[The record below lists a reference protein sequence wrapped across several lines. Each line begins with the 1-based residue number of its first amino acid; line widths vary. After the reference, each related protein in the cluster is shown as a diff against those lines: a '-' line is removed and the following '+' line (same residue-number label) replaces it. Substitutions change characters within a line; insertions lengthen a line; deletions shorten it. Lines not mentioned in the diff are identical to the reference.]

1 MNNAELPNQ
10 ELSIDFTSNSNEQI
24 NHFLVIQNN
33 PNTNDYEERISLQD
47 NTITIGRNE
56 DNVIVLN
63 KQSISRYHAHLIRK
77 EKDEDFYYEI
87 IDGDIQ
93 GNISKNGIFINNVR
107 VKNSIL
113 KHGDLITLGLGV
125 NLKYYIGSYDKI
137 LIDYNYLIDDNET
150 DKNNTYE
157 EHNGSL
163 LSEYSS
169 YQGEY
174 SLNDLLK
181 FASIVSLF
189 PTPMIEINEQGKI
202 TFINTIAKIHF
213 PNIDKQNFAHPIFKN
228 ILPLPINNQFSVY
241 KREVKV
247 NDICYEQY
255 IHYLTELKLVRL
267 YLFDITANQKRKQI
281 LKNKI
286 EYDDNT
292 KLPNYKFFLKDLQ
305 KSLAIHKR
313 NNRQLAVMIVEL
325 ENLYLAQEDLNDKL
339 EKTLLR
345 EFAKRIQK
353 CFREEDTV
361 AYWRNNQFI
370 ISISE
375 LTNFKDIGI
384 ICDRLFNET
393 QKPITNDKN
402 ELLINVNIG
411 ISVYP
416 YDAENKEDL
425 IRKANQAVN
434 SSKHYGENQYTL
446 YSPKFNFESQQ
457 NNKIIKN
464 LKTALQNQE
473 FTIYYQPIINYQ
485 QKEVIALEALIR
497 WNNPQLGMLYPQ
509 HFLEL
514 AERID
519 IISEL
524 TWWMLEEIFALINDD
539 KFSPFQKI
547 PIAVNLS
554 IKLFNHPLIWR
565 RIIDLIKTHQD
576 DSKFLILE
584 VTEQVFLQDSSIKD
598 ALKQLLGLGVKIALD
613 DFGSAY
619 SSLDIVRKFP
629 FHFLKIDHQF
639 TKQIKD
645 NTQDKAII
653 SAINTI
659 AKGFNMKVIAE
670 GIENQQHWDIVEQLG
685 CDYGQGYLFCK
696 PLPLEEIYNFLQN
709 PLQFEEEIA
718 TQD

>member
-1 MNNAELPNQ
+1 MNNAELPDQ
-10 ELSIDFTSNSNEQI
+10 ESWTDFTSNSNEQI
-24 NHFLVIQNN
+24 NHFLVPENN
-33 PNTNDYEERISLQD
+33 GNPEHSDEPILLQE
-47 NTITIGRNE
+47 NIVTIGRND

-63 KQSISRYHAHLIRK
+63 RQSISRYHAHLIK
-77 EKDEDFYYEI
+77 QKQEEDFYYEI

-93 GNISKNGIFINNVR
+93 GNLSKNGIFVNNVQ
-107 VKNSIL
+107 VQKSIL
-113 KHGDLITLGLGV
+113 KHGDLITLGLGI
-125 NLKYYIGSYDKI
+125 NLKYHIGKYEEI
-137 LIDYNYLIDDNET
+137 LINNNYLINDNET
-150 DKNNTYE
+150 DKNKTFE
-157 EHNGSL
+157 EHKIPS

-169 YQGEY
+169 HQGDY

-189 PTPMIEINEQGKI
+189 PTPMIELNVEGKI
-202 TFINTIAKIHF
+202 TFINGIAQTHF
-213 PNIDKQNFAHPIFKN
+213 PNLEKQNLEHPILKN
-228 ILPLPINNQFSVY
+228 ILPFPVNNQFSVY
-241 KREVKV
+241 KREVKF
-247 NDICYEQY
+247 NDICYEEY

-281 LKNKI
+281 LKDKI

-292 KLPNYKFFLKDLQ
+292 KLPNHKFFLKDLQ

-325 ENLYLAQEDLNDKL
+325 ENLYLVQEDLNDKP
-339 EKTLLR
+339 EKTILR
-345 EFAKRIQK
+345 EFAKRIKK

-375 LTNFKDIGI
+375 LANFKDIGI

-393 QKPITNDKN
+393 QKPVSNEKN
-402 ELLINVNIG
+402 ELFINVNIG
-411 ISVYP
+411 VSVYP

-434 SSKHYGENQYTL
+434 NSKHYGENQYTL
-446 YSPKFNFESQQ
+446 CSPKFNFESQK
-457 NNKIIKN
+457 NHKIIKN
-464 LKTALQNQE
+464 LKTALENKE
-473 FTIYYQPIINYQ
+473 FTIYYQPILNYRR
-485 QKEVIALEALIR
+485 KEVIALEALIR

-509 HFLEL
+509 SFLEL

-524 TWWMLEEIFALINDD
+524 TWWMLQEIFDLINNDQ
-539 KFSPFQKI
+539 FSPFQKV

-554 IKLFNHPLIWR
+554 AKLFNHPLIWR
-565 RIIDLIKTHQD
+565 RIIDLITTHKA

-584 VTEQVFLQDSSIKD
+584 VTEQVFQQDLTIKD
-598 ALKQLLGLGVKIALD
+598 ALRQLLSLGVKIALD

-645 NTQDKAII
+645 NSQDKAII

-696 PLPLEEIYNFLQN
+696 PLPLDDIYTFLQN

-718 TQD
+718 T